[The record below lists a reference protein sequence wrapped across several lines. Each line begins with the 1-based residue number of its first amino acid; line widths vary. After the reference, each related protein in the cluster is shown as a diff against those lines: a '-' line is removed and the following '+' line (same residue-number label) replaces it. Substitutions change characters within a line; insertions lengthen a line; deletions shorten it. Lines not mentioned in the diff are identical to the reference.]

1 MSKTVPKPDHP
12 FSPLLFIQ
20 PAVIQILQIIGLALI
35 AVSIVY
41 LLAANWWMLPKFV
54 QLFMPQVLLL
64 GSALLSVHFAA
75 REKLRQSLD
84 TVSGLML
91 GLSLAVIGQ
100 IYQTGADSYQLFLL
114 WALLLLP
121 WLYRPNIGVFALFC
135 VVSQLALYFYFKQS
149 FWLVRAETAYL
160 LSLNLLTGL
169 SLIYALRYYPVLR
182 YLLIAVVVL
191 ISVFSMFRFIDSNS
205 IWYLASVLVLALLF
219 SAYFYTRQQQLETSL
234 LVAGLALSFSILI
247 FDLTDQYLQ
256 NSAAGL
262 LVLALLIFGWF
273 AAISALLI
281 KLLPQSRFSVIPLAL
296 GAWIA
301 GVILAMLLL
310 TYWESLSIL
319 MGLIFI
325 GIAWWLIHS
334 KPSVF
339 LRQLAYC
346 LWVCGQAA
354 VLIHTELLTDSLLL
368 IWLIQIGITLL
379 SIMIRMH
386 WLVLLLQLLLAH
398 ALGIAVLIE
407 QHPFSHDH
415 RLITWIMLLN
425 YSVLTVALLTARHW
439 LASAYA
445 KSVNLWM
452 ISILAAT
459 AIFQCLLQFGVAQQ
473 LHPRGIDEA
482 IVFYILPAVWLLSFI
497 GIHLKQFSL
506 TPLWLIPAAGILLI
520 ALGYF
525 EIFIILVLMAWAM
538 VNQQRLMQALLV
550 LLLIFWLWLLYYNLG
565 LSFLFK
571 SVSIFAS
578 GLLVLLLAYVLS
590 SPKFQSKTGVAS

>member
-114 WALLLLP
+114 WVLLLLP

-379 SIMIRMH
+379 SIMNRMH

-506 TPLWLIPAAGILLI
+506 TPLWLIPAVGILLI

>member
-301 GVILAMLLL
+301 GVILAILLL

-379 SIMIRMH
+379 SIMNRMH

>member
-114 WALLLLP
+114 WVLLLLP

-219 SAYFYTRQQQLETSL
+219 STYFYTRQQQLETSL

-301 GVILAMLLL
+301 GVILAILLL

-379 SIMIRMH
+379 SIMNRMH

-571 SVSIFAS
+571 SVSILAS

>member
-379 SIMIRMH
+379 SIMNRMH

-590 SPKFQSKTGVAS
+590 SPKFQSKTGVTS

>member
-64 GSALLSVHFAA
+64 GSALLSIRFAA
-75 REKLRQSLD
+75 RERLRQSLD

-379 SIMIRMH
+379 SIMNRMH

-506 TPLWLIPAAGILLI
+506 TPLWLIPAVGILLI

-571 SVSIFAS
+571 SVSILAS